1 MTAQEWSKF
10 PVEPYINLNP
20 DKAGPTAEY
29 LVEQCRKK
37 DAEIERLW
45 KVLSHLDSII
55 DKLSKSN
62 V

>member
-37 DAEIERLW
+37 DAEIERLQFM
-45 KVLSHLDSII
+45 KGG
-55 DKLSKSN
+55 KAKPK
-62 V
+62 